1 MRGSYKIGRIAGI
14 PIRIHI
20 SFLIVLPL
28 FAYIFGSVFRQ
39 AAQAAGVP
47 PQGLAIGPWLWGL
60 ALAVALFAAV
70 LVHELAHSL
79 YAIRKGGEVREITL
93 LMLGGVSQLTKM
105 PDGPKRE
112 AMMAFVGPLTSLVIG
127 GLCLGIYALLGD
139 VGSFNARFG
148 LFYLG
153 FLNVFLGVFNLL
165 PAFPMDGG
173 RILRAMLT
181 GWLGKLRATRVA
193 AAVGKGFAILLA
205 VWGLLSLNIFVLLV
219 ALFVYVGAQAEA
231 QDVVLHELLAKV
243 HVGDVMSREVAT
255 VPADLTVAAA
265 STLMAAERKASLV
278 VVDDEQKVLGV
289 LSIGEIERIPRDRRA
304 LITAREAMRPTP
316 TLSPGDDAAKAV
328 RVMGEQVLS
337 FVPVIFEERIV
348 GTISREDIA
357 RAIRLRALEQEEK
370 RQRERPARHGWFG
383 RRRAQHP

>member
-1 MRGSYKIGRIAGI
+1 MRGSYKIARIAGI
-14 PIRIHI
+14 PIRIHV

-39 AAQAAGVP
+39 AAAAAGVP

-60 ALAVALFAAV
+60 ALAIALFAAV

-112 AMMAFVGPLTSLVIG
+112 AMMAFVGPLTSLLIG
-127 GLCLGIYALLGD
+127 GLCLGIYALLGE
-139 VGSFNARFG
+139 VGSFNARFA

-153 FLNVFLGVFNLL
+153 FLNVFLGAFNLL

-173 RILRAMLT
+173 RILRSLLT
-181 GWLGKLRATRVA
+181 GPLGKLKATRVA
-193 AAVGKGFAILLA
+193 AAVGKGFAVLLGL
-205 VWGLLSLNIFVLLV
+205 WGLLSLNIFVLLV
-219 ALFVYVGAQAEA
+219 ALFVYFGAKAEA
-231 QDVVLHELLAKV
+231 QDVVLNELLAKV
-243 HVGDVMSREVAT
+243 HVGDVMSREVPT
-255 VPADLTVAAA
+255 VSAERSVADAAA
-265 STLMAAERKASLV
+265 LMASERRDSLV
-278 VVDDEQKVLGV
+278 VLDEQQRVIGV
-289 LSIGEIERIPRDRRA
+289 FSLAELERIPRERRA
-304 LITAREAMRPTP
+304 LSTAREAMRPTP

-328 RVMGEQVLS
+328 RVMGEGALP
-337 FVPVIFEERIV
+337 FVPVVSEEGLV
-348 GTISREDIA
+348 GTVSREDIA
-357 RAIRLRALEQEEK
+357 RAMRLRALEQEEK

-383 RRRAQHP
+383 RRREQHP